1 MKELRILL
9 AMVFVLSIVS
19 ASNALAQRGMKWR
32 GSSGWGPGG
41 QYQKMYNPKTVERV
55 TGLVKR
61 VDEIM
66 PMKGMS
72 YGVHLLL
79 KNDSGEV
86 AVHLG
91 PAWYVTNQDLSIKVG
106 DKVEVTGSKVMFEG
120 KPAII
125 AAQVKKG
132 DEVLTLRDDN
142 GFPMWSGWRRR

>member
-1 MKELRILL
+1 MKELRILV

-19 ASNALAQRGMKWR
+19 AGNAFAQRGMKWR
-32 GSSGWGPGG
+32 GTSGWGPGG
-41 QYQKMYNPKTVERV
+41 QYQKMYDPKTVETV
-55 TGLVKR
+55 TGVVKR

-79 KNDSGEV
+79 KSDSEEV

-91 PAWYVTNQDLSIKVG
+91 PAWYVTNQDVSIEVG
-106 DKVEVTGSKVMFEG
+106 EKIAVTGSKVMFEG
-120 KPAII
+120 KPAVI

-132 DEVLTLRDDN
+132 DEVLTLRDEN

>member
-1 MKELRILL
+1 MKELRILV
-9 AMVFVLSIVS
+9 AMVFVLSVVS
-19 ASNALAQRGMKWR
+19 ASDALAQRGMKWR

-41 QYQKMYNPKTVERV
+41 HYQKMYDPKTVETV
-55 TGLVKR
+55 TGVVKGL
-61 VDEIM
+61 DEIM

-106 DKVEVTGSKVMFEG
+106 DKVAVTGSRVIFEG

-132 DEVLTLRDDN
+132 DEVLMLRDED